1 MFYFGG
7 ACLSHFPYNF
17 VPGVPVMEKYSLQK
31 RSVLSFKTGHYEDGD
46 ISYIYVIHMYSLRT
60 RNH

>member
-1 MFYFGG
+1 M
-7 ACLSHFPYNF
+7 SHFPYNF